1 VVRLGTQGWSYPDWI
16 GVFYPPAS
24 KQEHYLPFYGRVF
37 DTVELD
43 TTFYHPPKPSIVR
56 SWARHTPEGF
66 RFSAKVPQRI
76 THEAKLT
83 KINEHMTEFV
93 RALDPLGDKRGP
105 LLVQMPAEFQRDPG
119 TEGVLDRFLAAC
131 PSEAK
136 IAVEFRH
143 ASWHD
148 EAIYDLMRRRRA
160 AIAWTEWRDLPRVSA
175 VTADFLYLRWLG
187 AETLLEAPEAEVR
200 RLCDFVGIDFDPA
213 MFRIEPDTTYERPDA
228 SLTYPW
234 RRRLDERSVRLV
246 EAVVG
251 PLLETYGYEPSGL
264 APLELTAADERR
276 LVRDH
281 RMRRFRA
288 GLKAYGW
295 LQVGRAIASRLP
307 ARGLERRLQ
316 RRIDD
321 ITTARLK

>member
-1 VVRLGTQGWSYPDWI
+1 MSIPEREERRGRKRRSDDRRSGERRAGERRAEERRNEPEAVPTVVRLGTQGWSYPDWI

-93 RALDPLGDKRGP
+93 RALDPLGEKRGP

-148 EAIYDLMRRRRA
+148 DAIYDLMRRRRA

-187 AETLLEAPEAEVR
+187 NRADIEKYTHVQIDRGSSFDAWQADLKRVLPEVR
-200 RLCDFVGIDFDPA
+200 EV
-213 MFRIEPDTTYERPDA
+213 
-228 SLTYPW
+228 
-234 RRRLDERSVRLV
+234 
-246 EAVVG
+246 
-251 PLLETYGYEPSGL
+251 YGYFNNHWAGHSPASANEMKQRPGLGPVEPKAL
-264 APLELTAADERR
+264 WPQREL
-276 LVRDH
+276 
-281 RMRRFRA
+281 F
-288 GLKAYGW
+288 
-295 LQVGRAIASRLP
+295 
-307 ARGLERRLQ
+307 
-316 RRIDD
+316 
-321 ITTARLK
+321 